1 MGGPGSGKGTQC
13 DRLKRTLGL
22 THISSGDLLRE
33 EVARGTPRGQEMLA
47 IMQRG
52 ELVPMESVLE
62 MIRDAMIKAVLL
74 KDAKGETEV
83 VVVEEKEKGGRR
95 RTRHWCKAV

>member
-74 KDAKGETEV
+74 KDAKGEGNG
-83 VVVEEKEKGGRR
+83 GGRGGR
-95 RTRHWCKAV
+95 QEMKKGRSRVNVNC